1 VSSFSS
7 ISVPN
12 PHMSAPAPPLS
23 FSAPLRTTYDLP
35 VRGAKDAPRTFRG
48 RYTDVQQLIDHYERL
63 LNKCRITSDRE
74 KCENILMYCSV
85 DIQNVI
91 QTMDGFEIRQ
101 WAKLKR
107 DMLKHF
113 DADRVFQK
121 YKPADVESF
130 AARKRAQTCHSLTQW

>member
-1 VSSFSS
+1 
-7 ISVPN
+7 
-12 PHMSAPAPPLS
+12 
-23 FSAPLRTTYDLP
+23 
-35 VRGAKDAPRTFRG
+35 
-48 RYTDVQQLIDHYERL
+48 
-63 LNKCRITSDRE
+63 
-74 KCENILMYCSV
+74 MYCSV

-91 QTMDGFEIRQ
+91 QTMDGFEIRR

-130 AARKRAQTCHSLTQW
+130 AARK